1 MITAIVSA
9 IILIV
14 LALVI
19 VWFFS
24 PAFRAWTE
32 KPKYTML
39 ERDEMFERTGI
50 GNRLPTANIDKL
62 DGLNEMKNKG
72 EYDENRH

>member
-1 MITAIVSA
+1 MIAAIVGA

-14 LALVI
+14 LPLVI

-39 ERDEMFERTGI
+39 ERDEMFERTTRDAF
-50 GNRLPTANIDKL
+50 NDHTPR
-62 DGLNEMKNKG
+62 
-72 EYDENRH
+72 

>member
-1 MITAIVSA
+1 MISAMVSA

-39 ERDEMFERTGI
+39 ERNEMFERA
-50 GNRLPTANIDKL
+50 ANEKEASNDYLGKH
-62 DGLNEMKNKG
+62 
-72 EYDENRH
+72 R

>member
-1 MITAIVSA
+1 MIAAIVGA

-19 VWFFS
+19 VWYYS
-24 PAFRAWTE
+24 PAFRVWTE

-39 ERDEMFERTGI
+39 ERDALFERTGI
-50 GNRLPTANIDKL
+50 GNRLPTANIEKL
-62 DGLNEMKNKG
+62 DGLNDMKNKG
-72 EYDENRH
+72 KHDENRY